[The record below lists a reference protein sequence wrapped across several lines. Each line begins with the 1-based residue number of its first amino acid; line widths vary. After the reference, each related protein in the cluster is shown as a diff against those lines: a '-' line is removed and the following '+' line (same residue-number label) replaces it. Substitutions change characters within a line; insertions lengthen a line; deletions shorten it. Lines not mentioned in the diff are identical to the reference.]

1 MSRQAVDVETID
13 NVSLIFRAAGKNYAV
28 DLSRANKA
36 LLFGVLPTI
45 VEGLRAVL
53 LSDEFA
59 WEPIAKHVERG
70 EG

>member
-1 MSRQAVDVETID
+1 MSKAVDVDTID
-13 NVSLIFRAAGKNYAV
+13 NVNLVFRAGGKNYAV

-36 LLFGVLPTI
+36 LLFGSLLI
-45 VEGLRAVL
+45 VDGGLRAVQ